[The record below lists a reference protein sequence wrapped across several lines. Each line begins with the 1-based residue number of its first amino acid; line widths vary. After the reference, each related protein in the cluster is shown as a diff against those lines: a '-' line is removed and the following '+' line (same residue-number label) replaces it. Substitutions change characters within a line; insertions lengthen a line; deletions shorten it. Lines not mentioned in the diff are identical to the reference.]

1 MNAILYHTTKNTI
14 TLTSTLAMLRQL
26 KFTTSHLQD
35 MSNKLDEL
43 KFIRKF
49 CNALVVMGA
58 RVCSEGST
66 QRSALRLPALAL
78 AHY

>member
-26 KFTTSHLQD
+26 KFTTSHL
-35 MSNKLDEL
+35 LDEL